1 MEANLILT
9 NLINGNDLS
18 FDEASWMMNQFM
30 DGGLTNSQMAAML
43 VALRIKKETITEI
56 TACASIMREK
66 STKIPIASNNL
77 IDTCGTGGDSS
88 GSFNISTTV
97 AFLLAGGGYRVAKHG
112 NRSMTSKS
120 GSADLLE
127 ALGVNLDLTPEQIAE
142 CIDKTNIGF
151 LFAPVLHSAMKN
163 VVPVRK
169 ELAVRTVFNILGPL
183 TNPAGAEYQVLGLFS
198 TELVPIMIRVLKELG
213 SKAAFT
219 FAGLS
224 GLDEVCIQGDTQVA
238 QLKTNGDINEFLFDP
253 ERYGFKKYPLESI
266 RGGSPKDNAEITL
279 GVLGSKIQGAKR
291 DVVALNA
298 GFAISIIDDCSLEDA
313 FKKSRLLLDEGV
325 GLKAI
330 DQLKSVSSSYTK

>member
-1 MEANLILT
+1 MEATRILT
-9 NLINGNDLS
+9 TLINGIDLS

-30 DGGLTNSQMAAML
+30 DGELTSSQMAAML
-43 VALRIKKETITEI
+43 IALRIKKETITEI
-56 TACASIMREK
+56 TAFASIMREK
-66 STKIPIASNNL
+66 STKIPIANENL

-127 ALGVNLDLTPEQIAE
+127 ALGVNLDLKPEQIAN
-142 CIDKTNIGF
+142 CIEETNIGF
-151 LFAPVLHSAMKN
+151 LFAPALHSAMKN

-198 TELVPIMIRVLKELG
+198 RELVPTMIRVLQKLD
-213 SKAAFT
+213 SKAAYVFS
-219 FAGLS
+219 GLS

-238 QLKTNGDINEFLFDP
+238 QLSSNGDINEFLFDP
-253 ERYGFKKYPLESI
+253 ESYGFKKSSLEGI
-266 RGGSPKDNAEITL
+266 KGGSPQENADIAL
-279 GVLGSKIQGAKR
+279 GVLGGKTAGPKR

-298 GFAISIIDDCSLEDA
+298 GFAISLADNCPLEHA
-313 FKKSRLLLDEGV
+313 FEKSRQMLDEGV
-325 GLKAI
+325 GLKAVE
-330 DQLKSVSSSYTK
+330 QLRSVSNS